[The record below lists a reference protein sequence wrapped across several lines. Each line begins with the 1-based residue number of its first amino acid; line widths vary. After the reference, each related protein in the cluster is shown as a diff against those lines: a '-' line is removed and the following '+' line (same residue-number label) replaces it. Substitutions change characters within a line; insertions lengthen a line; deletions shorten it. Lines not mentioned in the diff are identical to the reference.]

1 MYAPPLPFYSATDEV
16 DQHQIFGATGHLG
29 RSLVRAATSHGDK
42 VTAVGWTKETS
53 TDEMKSWMVDNSLGM
68 LCDVRVRETV
78 DAVVNKSIEHW
89 GKVDII
95 AKYDYPAPTS
105 LLSVDLD

>member
-1 MYAPPLPFYSATDEV
+1 M
-16 DQHQIFGATGHLG
+16 
-29 RSLVRAATSHGDK
+29 RAATSHGDK

-53 TDEMKSWMVDNSLGM
+53 MAEMKSWMVENSLGM

-78 DAVVNKSIEHW
+78 DAVVKKSIEHW

-95 AKYDYPAPTS
+95 AKYVLNYTTARDE
-105 LLSVDLD
+105 LW